1 MAEYWVSHKR
11 MNAEDTRINEV
22 RAMML
27 TDNGLSL
34 PLGYDREDVIQSLNN
49 NDKWYTCLFKEGRDG
64 KNICT
69 KKAEIH
75 IVEID
80 GGNFIRTDRNKIKSD
95 NLGELPEF

>member
-1 MAEYWVSHKR
+1 
-11 MNAEDTRINEV
+11 MNAEDTRIDEV

-34 PLGYDREDVIQSLNN
+34 PLGYSREDVIQSLNN
-49 NDKWYTCLFKEGRDG
+49 NDKWYTCLFKEERDG
-64 KNICT
+64 ENIWI

-80 GGNFIRTDRNKIKSD
+80 GENFIRTDRNKIKSD

>member
-1 MAEYWVSHKR
+1 

-22 RAMML
+22 RAMMP
-27 TDNGLSL
+27 TDNGLSS

-49 NDKWYTCLFKEGRDG
+49 NDKWYTCLFKEERDG
-64 KNICT
+64 KSIWT

-80 GGNFIRTDRNKIKSD
+80 GENFIRTDRNKIKSD

>member
-1 MAEYWVSHKR
+1 

-27 TDNGLSL
+27 TDNGLSS

-49 NDKWYTCLFKEGRDG
+49 NDKWHTCLLKEERDG
-64 KNICT
+64 KNIWT

-80 GGNFIRTDRNKIKSD
+80 GENFIRTDRNKIKSD